1 MTMKLRIPQA
11 TKRGY
16 VEVATYGAFDWNYP
30 SSLTRRGR
38 VQWNCG
44 DVSPTICCQNEIY
57 VYEPD
62 TTEPRTRRNEQDD
75 KG

>member
-1 MTMKLRIPQA
+1 MMKLRIPQA

-16 VEVATYGAFDWNYP
+16 VEVVPYGAFDWNYP

-38 VQWNCG
+38 VQGGGNI
-44 DVSPTICCQNEIY
+44 SPTICCQNEIY

-62 TTEPRTRRNEQDD
+62 TIKPNGRWDVQTD
-75 KG
+75 